1 MKLQNERKKVLQYC
15 KLLLES
21 NLTKGTGGNISI
33 YVPEENCVVIS
44 PSGMAYEALTAK
56 DIVLIDLD
64 GNLIEG
70 DHKPSSEWPMHT
82 AVYKQRPELL
92 AVVHTHSV
100 FAKTLACL
108 REDLP
113 AVSYLV
119 AVAGKMV
126 KCAEYASF
134 GTHELANNALAA
146 MEDSKAVLLANHGL
160 LAVGQNIEEAFNV
173 AEEIELC
180 AEVYVRG
187 RGIGKPVI
195 LDNVEMENMV
205 EGFKNYRMPKV

>member
-1 MKLQNERKKVLQYC
+1 MKLQNERQKVLEYC
-15 KLLLES
+15 QLLLKS
-21 NLTKGTGGNISI
+21 GLTKGTGGNISI

-56 DIVLIDLD
+56 DIVLIDLN

-70 DHKPSSEWPMHT
+70 DNKPSSEWPMHV

-113 AVSYLV
+113 AISYLV

-134 GTHELANNALAA
+134 GTPELAKNALAA
-146 MEDSKAVLLANHGL
+146 MEHSKAVLLANHGL
-160 LAVGQNIEEAFNV
+160 LAAGQNIEEAFNI
-173 AEEIELC
+173 AEVIELC

-205 EGFKNYRMPKV
+205 EGFKTYGISKV

>member
-1 MKLQNERKKVLQYC
+1 MKLQKERKKIVHYC
-15 KLLLES
+15 QLLLKS
-21 NLTKGTGGNISI
+21 GLTKGTGGNISI
-33 YVPEENCVVIS
+33 YVPKENCVAIS
-44 PSGMAYEALTAK
+44 PSGMAYEALTAQ

-64 GNLIEG
+64 DNLIEG
-70 DHKPSSEWPMHT
+70 NCKPSSEWPMHT
-82 AVYKQRPELL
+82 AVYKKRPELL
-92 AVVHTHSV
+92 AVVHTHSI

-113 AVSYLV
+113 AISYLV

-134 GTHELANNALAA
+134 GTHELANNALVA

-160 LAVGQNIEEAFNV
+160 LAVGQSIEEAFNI

-187 RGIGKPVI
+187 RGIGQPVI
-195 LDNVEMENMV
+195 LDNVEMGNMV
-205 EGFKNYRMPKV
+205 EGFKTYGMPKV